1 MPGIFR
7 TPSRGIHLQRRT
19 LLLSSLACASLLL
32 APTLATAADYP
43 VKPIRLVVPY
53 PPGGATDVIG
63 RTLAQHLSAT
73 LGQQVVVDNR
83 AGAAG
88 NIGAEL
94 VAKAQPDGYTLLMG
108 ALTSH
113 AINAALYKS
122 RVSYDIEKSF
132 APVAIVGTV
141 PLVFVVNPSVS
152 ATTLPQLIALAKSK
166 PGAITYGS
174 AGNGS
179 PQHLAAEMFKR
190 TAGVDMLHVPYKGSG
205 PAMTDLIGGQVLSMV
220 ETVPAAQAYVKG
232 GKIRAL
238 AVTTSERVSTLPEVP
253 TTAEAGMKDFEVSSM
268 FGIVAPAGTPAPV
281 INRLSA
287 DLKKILDEPD
297 VKATLLK
304 QGAIATW
311 TTPAQTG
318 ARIKAEVTRWNTVI
332 REAGVK
338 PE

>member
-1 MPGIFR
+1 MSGISRMPG
-7 TPSRGIHLQRRT
+7 RGIRAPRRA
-19 LLLSSLACASLLL
+19 LLLSSLACTTLLL
-32 APTLATAADYP
+32 APSLAAASDYP
-43 VKPIRLVVPY
+43 NKPIRLVVPY

-88 NIGAEL
+88 NIGADL
-94 VAKAQPDGYTLLMG
+94 VAKAAPDGYTLLMG

-122 RVSYDIEKSF
+122 RVPYDIEKSF

-141 PLVFVVNPSVS
+141 PLVFVVNPSVNAS
-152 ATTLPQLIALAKSK
+152 TLPQLVSLARSK
-166 PGAITYGS
+166 PGTITYGS

-179 PQHLAAEMFKR
+179 PQHLAGELFKR
-190 TAGVDMLHVPYKGSG
+190 MAGVDMLHVPYKGSG

-238 AVTTSERVSTLPEVP
+238 AVTSSQRVSALPDVP
-253 TTAEAGMKDFEVSSM
+253 TAAEAGLKDFEVSSM

-281 INRLSA
+281 IDRLSA
-287 DLKKILDEPD
+287 DLKKILAEPD
-297 VKATLLK
+297 VKEALLK

-311 TTPAQTG
+311 TTPAQTS
-318 ARIKAEVTRWNTVI
+318 ARIKSELARWNTVI
-332 REAGVK
+332 RDAGVK